1 MRTKV
6 LVNGFDMSKD
16 AVYTGGVIAVKE
28 NVLLKD
34 KIFKLCETDAEEA
47 LRVITE
53 SGFGKGAEVDS
64 AYGFETLIA
73 AEERDLD
80 EFVREYA
87 PNTAV
92 SAYIFAPRDFHNMKS
107 LIKARNLGE
116 SAESMLAPEG
126 AYTVKLLSECIEK
139 ADFSP
144 LDKELASAAETV
156 CGAGNDEGN
165 TVVLSGSETG
175 MIFEKAF
182 FRYLARVCKRSGFLK
197 KLIAKKADMLNIL
210 TALRSGSPEFAAK
223 NFVDGG
229 KLSRKRL
236 EKLFGDDRE
245 RAARSFADT
254 PYHAFVKVCFSAIEK
269 GLPFT
274 EAERLYESI
283 ETIELSKKKYELKN
297 SEPFLYY
304 VFRRHAEIA
313 NVRILFVCL
322 LSGMDESG
330 IKNRLRAI

>member
-1 MRTKV
+1 MRAVGLILAGGNSHKMRDLTRKRAVAAMPMAGSYRAVDFTLSNMSNSHIQKV
-6 LVNGFDMSKD
+6 AVLTQYNARSLNEHLNSSKWWDFGRKHGGLYVFTPTITADNGNWYRGTADAIYQNLDFLRKCHEPYVIIASGD
-16 AVYTGGVIAVKE
+16 AVYKMDY
-28 NVLLKD
+28 NKML
-34 KIFKLCETDAEEA
+34 
-47 LRVITE
+47 
-53 SGFGKGAEVDS
+53 
-64 AYGFETLIA
+64 
-73 AEERDLD
+73 
-80 EFVREYA
+80 EY
-87 PNTAV
+87 
-92 SAYIFAPRDFHNMKS
+92 H
-107 LIKARNLGE
+107 
-116 SAESMLAPEG
+116 
-126 AYTVKLLSECIEK
+126 
-139 ADFSP
+139 
-144 LDKELASAAETV
+144 
-156 CGAGNDEGN
+156 
-165 TVVLSGSETG
+165 
-175 MIFEKAF
+175 
-182 FRYLARVCKRSGFLK
+182 
-197 KLIAKKADMLNIL
+197 IAKKADMLNIL

-254 PYHAFVKVCFSAIEK
+254 PYHDFVKVCFSAIEK

>member
-1 MRTKV
+1 M
-6 LVNGFDMSKD
+6 
-16 AVYTGGVIAVKE
+16 
-28 NVLLKD
+28 
-34 KIFKLCETDAEEA
+34 
-47 LRVITE
+47 
-53 SGFGKGAEVDS
+53 
-64 AYGFETLIA
+64 
-73 AEERDLD
+73 
-80 EFVREYA
+80 
-87 PNTAV
+87 
-92 SAYIFAPRDFHNMKS
+92 
-107 LIKARNLGE
+107 
-116 SAESMLAPEG
+116 
-126 AYTVKLLSECIEK
+126 
-139 ADFSP
+139 
-144 LDKELASAAETV
+144 
-156 CGAGNDEGN
+156 
-165 TVVLSGSETG
+165 
-175 MIFEKAF
+175 
-182 FRYLARVCKRSGFLK
+182 K

-254 PYHAFVKVCFSAIEK
+254 PYHDFVKVCFSAIEK